1 MNKKTI
7 LIVEDDIDLSDTY
20 RDYFEFRGF
29 EIVGQIY
36 DEIEAIEL
44 IKKLKPNLVILDTV
58 ISWSERHS
66 AIKELQKMSPSSKIF
81 IITSSDYNL
90 PDDTKVD
97 VFRKPFSLSKFT
109 KALSSLNLL

>member
-7 LIVEDDIDLSDTY
+7 LIVEDDMDLSDTY

-29 EIVGQIY
+29 EVVGQAY
-36 DEIEAIEL
+36 DDTKTLEL
-44 IKKLKPNLVILDTV
+44 IKKLKPDLVILDTV
-58 ISWSERHS
+58 ISWHGSHS
-66 AIKELQKMSPSSKIF
+66 TIKELQKISSSSKIF

-90 PDDTKVD
+90 PDDVKVD

-109 KALSSLNLL
+109 RVLSSLNLL